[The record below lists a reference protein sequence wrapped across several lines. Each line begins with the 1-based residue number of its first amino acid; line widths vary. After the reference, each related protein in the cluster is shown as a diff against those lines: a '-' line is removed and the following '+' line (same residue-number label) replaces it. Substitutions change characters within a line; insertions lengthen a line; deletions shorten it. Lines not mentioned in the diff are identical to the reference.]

1 MIQYFLERPY
11 LIFLMVAL
19 VALTVFVCI
28 KAGQASS
35 RHSKE
40 VEKIMKKLKEENVL
54 RNEFSSLTVSLID
67 NSDPARL
74 FKGVALNLQKN
85 VSDAEDMNAE
95 FEKLGTEQ
103 KYVYALS
110 FIAEDGGEKLSE
122 FFRANGQPLT
132 GVALD
137 AVKKLFDGRV
147 TEIFEAEYKAFDSD
161 NEEVSFI
168 ASEIDALD
176 AEFAKVISAEEFSA
190 VSGRFITASREK
202 FI

>member
-11 LIFLMVAL
+11 LIILMAAL

-40 VEKIMKKLKEENVL
+40 VEKLMKKLKEENQL
-54 RNEFSSLTVSLID
+54 RNEYSSLTDSLID
-67 NSDPARL
+67 SSNPARL
-74 FKGVALNLQKN
+74 SRGVALNLQKK
-85 VSDAEDMNAE
+85 VSDASDMNAE
-95 FEKLGTEQ
+95 FEKLGKEQ

-132 GVALD
+132 GIALD
-137 AVKKLFDGRV
+137 AVRNLFDGRIA
-147 TEIFEAEYKAFDSD
+147 EIFEKEYNMFDSD
-161 NEEVSFI
+161 NEEVSFV
-168 ASEIDALD
+168 ASEIDSLD
-176 AEFAKVISAEEFSA
+176 AEFSKLVSAEEISA
-190 VSGRFITASREK
+190 ASGRFIAENK
-202 FI
+202 ELFM